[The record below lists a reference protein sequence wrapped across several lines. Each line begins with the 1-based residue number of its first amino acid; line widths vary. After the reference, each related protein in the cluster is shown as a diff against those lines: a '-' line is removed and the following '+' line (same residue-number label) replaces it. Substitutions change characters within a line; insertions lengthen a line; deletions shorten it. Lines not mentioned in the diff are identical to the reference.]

1 MILATK
7 NGFIVLNGS
16 LWSIK
21 FVGFSV
27 GMIVN
32 ALLNYYLMNEGMNM
46 KTLICIFLSLI
57 IITIQFWK

>member
-46 KTLICIFLSLI
+46 KTLICIFLSLL